1 VLQALGGG
9 AVALAHAAEAPV
21 GAVRLESHHSAA
33 CVKLHDPATCTL
45 CQYAGNGAH
54 QTPVQLLLST
64 DPALPF
70 APTRNPEVLVVTRDR
85 PIGGP
90 RAPPSLLS

>member
-9 AVALAHAAEAPV
+9 AVAVAHAAEAPA

-45 CQYAGNGAH
+45 CQYARNGAH
-54 QTPVQLLLST
+54 QTPVRLLLPT
-64 DPALPF
+64 DPDQPF
-70 APTRNPEVLVVTRDR
+70 THPLNPEVLVVTRDR

-90 RAPPSLLS
+90 RAPPPLLS